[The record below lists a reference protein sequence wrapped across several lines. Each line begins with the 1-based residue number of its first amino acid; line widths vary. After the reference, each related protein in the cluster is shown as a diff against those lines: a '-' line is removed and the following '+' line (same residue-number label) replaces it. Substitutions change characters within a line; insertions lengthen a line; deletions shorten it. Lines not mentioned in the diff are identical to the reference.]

1 VRITSLL
8 KILIAVAIGAVW
20 FFGGSTPEPA
30 APAKSSSIDAWL
42 APQDWQK
49 RRDAPVITLG
59 LEGAFDDMHVFA
71 PAVVREK
78 GLYRLWYP
86 GSRGTVA
93 GRVFRIGLATSSDG
107 VRFKKAAKTPVYSFG
122 GAVSIVTP
130 TVLRNTDGTPIRE
143 DGKLRMWFTSVDF
156 SDGIH
161 SLHDSLS
168 SDGVAWSAPS
178 DSLLDNVYA
187 PTVIK
192 DGSIYRMWYTDV
204 GVPSWTIRHASSPD
218 GKTWNVTPKPVLE
231 VEQNW
236 EHRRLFYP
244 TVVKHDGLYLLW
256 YASYWIEAPD
266 ADKTG
271 IGFAVSE
278 DGIHWRK
285 NPNNPVLRPDSD
297 LLWEAY
303 YNSSQSVMRLPDG
316 MWRIWYG
323 SRKEP
328 PFINK
333 YFAIASATWTGP
345 KGN

>member
-8 KILIAVAIGAVW
+8 KVLIAIAIGAVW
-20 FFGGSTPEPA
+20 FFGGSTPQPA
-30 APAKSSSIDAWL
+30 APAKSNSVDAWL
-42 APQDWQK
+42 GPQDWQK
-49 RRDAPVITLG
+49 HKDAPVIALG
-59 LEGAFDDMHVFA
+59 PEGAFDDMHVFA
-71 PAVVREK
+71 PTVIRE
-78 GLYRLWYP
+78 GSLYRLWYP

-107 VRFKKAAKTPVYSFG
+107 VRFEKSPKNPVYSFG
-122 GAVSIVTP
+122 GAESIVTP

-156 SDGIH
+156 ADSIH
-161 SLHDSLS
+161 SLHDSVS
-168 SDGVAWSAPS
+168 ADGVTWSKPS
-178 DSLLDNVYA
+178 ESLLDNVYA

-192 DGSIYRMWYTDV
+192 DGPIYRMWYTDV

-218 GKTWNVTPKPVLE
+218 GKTWNLTPEPVLK
-231 VEQNW
+231 VEQDW

-244 TVVKHDGLYLLW
+244 TVVKHDALYLLW

-285 NPNNPVLRPDSD
+285 NPNNPVLRPDPD
-297 LLWEAY
+297 LPWEAY

-316 MWRIWYG
+316 TWRIWYG

-333 YFAIASATWTGP
+333 YFAIATATWAGP
-345 KGN
+345 KAN